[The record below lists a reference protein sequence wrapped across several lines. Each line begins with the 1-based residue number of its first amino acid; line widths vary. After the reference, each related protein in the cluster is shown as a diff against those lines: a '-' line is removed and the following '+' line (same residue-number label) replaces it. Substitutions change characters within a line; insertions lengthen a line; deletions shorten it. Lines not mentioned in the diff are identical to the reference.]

1 MTTRETGRKLLEQT
15 IKTLTPV
22 TGWHCVTHESE
33 NRKTVRMTP
42 VHFIAI
48 VTERWEVRTEEDVS
62 KEGGVP
68 HTSILIDHQK
78 RDAIY
83 GVVYD
88 LENYDDGSASRT
100 RCTTSLRSQNPIP
113 RRTVS
118 GMMWRSSASSR
129 KKQTSS
135 VRSRDRR
142 SERRDERG
150 AGS

>member
-48 VTERWEVRTEEDVS
+48 VTETWTVHEEEDVRQ
-62 KEGGVP
+62 EGGVA
-68 HTSILIDHQK
+68 HTSITMRNEK
-78 RDAIY
+78 RDSLY

-88 LENYDDGSASRT
+88 LENYDDGLCFAHQMHDFIALAEPNTATDRFWDDVAQQRVEQEEADEQRASAR
-100 RCTTSLRSQNPIP
+100 Q
-113 RRTVS
+113 
-118 GMMWRSSASSR
+118 A
-129 KKQTSS
+129 K
-135 VRSRDRR
+135 
-142 SERRDERG
+142 
-150 AGS
+150 